1 MDPAKIADNVVRDAI
16 TESEITF
23 KKLWTDQTCVIIFL
37 RRLIAVGL
45 EPQGLE
51 EFVLGEFFSGELFV
65 DVDKKAFSNLGF
77 KRLTF
82 LQLFPAIF
90 SKKTREANAKAKS
103 LNLGGDMKGDGY
115 QNGGC
120 MVVGAGG
127 NPLMFSFRQE
137 EPSDHPENQQILE
150 ALGIS

>member
-1 MDPAKIADNVVRDAI
+1 
-16 TESEITF
+16 
-23 KKLWTDQTCVIIFL
+23 
-37 RRLIAVGL
+37 LIAVGL

-90 SKKTREANAKAKS
+90 SKKTREANAKAKVYIRPA
-103 LNLGGDMKGDGY
+103 LIYLFIL
-115 QNGGC
+115 QN
-120 MVVGAGG
+120 
-127 NPLMFSFRQE
+127 F
-137 EPSDHPENQQILE
+137 
-150 ALGIS
+150 